1 MNELGQ
7 YRECNDIQRDCLK
20 HNIQTIAGCT
30 NPWLQSLSY
39 ILSSILLSFANGVF
53 IRHICCVQSFT
64 FFGGGNG
71 AKCKRV
77 QRYQRRDLWLRTVC
91 DLIICFELNCN
102 QITILEQMF
111 CCKKEPACA
120 RRQQLI
126 ATRFILGSYLAHW
139 RGEKY
144 LCKKVF
150 FFTKVFNVGE
160 ILCLQ
165 AHKVM
170 VVVNLIRKRFP
181 FLLLRPSYYICP
193 NEQ

>member
-1 MNELGQ
+1 MD
-7 YRECNDIQRDCLK
+7 RPSDCRVHQPLVAIVILHFVLNTFIFCK
-20 HNIQTIAGCT
+20 WSVYPSYLLC
-30 NPWLQSLSY
+30 SKFY
-39 ILSSILLSFANGVF
+39 ILQW
-53 IRHICCVQSFT
+53 R
-64 FFGGGNG
+64 
-71 AKCKRV
+71 KWCKRV

-126 ATRFILGSYLAHW
+126 ATRLILGSYLAHW

-150 FFTKVFNVGE
+150 FPKVFNVGE
-160 ILCLQ
+160 MLYLQ

-170 VVVNLIRKRFP
+170 VVVNLIRKHFP
-181 FLLLRPSYYICP
+181 FLLLRPSYQICP

>member
-1 MNELGQ
+1 MSELGQ
-7 YRECNDIQRDCLK
+7 YRKCNDIQRDCLK
-20 HNIQTIAGCT
+20 HNIQTIMAAGCT

-53 IRHICCVQSFT
+53 IRHICCVQSFYILQWR
-64 FFGGGNG
+64 
-71 AKCKRV
+71 KWCKRV
-77 QRYQRRDLWLRTVC
+77 QRYQRRDLWLITVC

-111 CCKKEPACA
+111 CCKTEPACA

-126 ATRFILGSYLAHW
+126 ATRLILGSYLAYW

-144 LCKKVF
+144 LCKKV

-170 VVVNLIRKRFP
+170 VVVNLIRKHFP
-181 FLLLRPSYYICP
+181 FLLLRPSYHICP